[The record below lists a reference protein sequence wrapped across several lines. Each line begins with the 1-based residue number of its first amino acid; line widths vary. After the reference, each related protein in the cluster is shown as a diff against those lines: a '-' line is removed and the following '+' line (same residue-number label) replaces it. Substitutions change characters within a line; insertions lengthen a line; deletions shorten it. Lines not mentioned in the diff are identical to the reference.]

1 MAATPAGFVVNR
13 AGPEDAPAI
22 TELWFRHL
30 AETSSGVDTSFTP
43 ALTHQKTTA
52 RLKRA
57 LAAGTLLG
65 WIARAE
71 GQSRLQLAGYLT
83 ARVQLADPLF
93 GDTFEYE
100 PVMYVVDVDVE
111 EAFRRRGVS
120 SLLMAHAEE
129 HARRQRIGTL
139 ELAVVVRDDRA
150 VAAWKKQGFEP
161 RVAVMRRA
169 VARR

>member
-1 MAATPAGFVVNR
+1 MAAAPAGFGVNR

-22 TELWFRHL
+22 ADLWFRHL
-30 AETSSGVDTSFTP
+30 AETSGGVDPTFTP
-43 ALTHQKTTA
+43 ALTLQKTTA

-65 WIARAE
+65 WIARAD

-83 ARVQLADPLF
+83 ARVQVEDPLF

-100 PVMYVVDVDVE
+100 PVLYIVDVDVE
-111 EAFRRRGVS
+111 ATFRRRGLS
-120 SLLMAHAEE
+120 SLLMEHAAE

-161 RVAVMRRA
+161 RVSVMRKA

>member
-1 MAATPAGFVVNR
+1 
-13 AGPEDAPAI
+13 
-22 TELWFRHL
+22 
-30 AETSSGVDTSFTP
+30 
-43 ALTHQKTTA
+43 A

-71 GQSRLQLAGYLT
+71 DQSRLQLAGYLT
-83 ARVQLADPLF
+83 ARVQVEDPLF

-100 PVMYVVDVDVE
+100 PVLYIVDVDVE
-111 EAFRRRGVS
+111 EAYRRRGLS
-120 SLLMAHAEE
+120 SLLMQHASE
-129 HARRQRIGTL
+129 HARRQRISTL

-161 RVAVMRRA
+161 RVSVMRRT
-169 VARR
+169 VAKR

>member
-1 MAATPAGFVVNR
+1 MVARAAGFLVQR

-22 TELWFRHL
+22 ADLWFRHL
-30 AETSSGVDTSFTP
+30 AETSGGIDPSFTP
-43 ALTHQKTTA
+43 ALTPQKTTA

-57 LAAGTLLG
+57 LAAGSLLG

-83 ARVQLADPLF
+83 ARIQVEDPLF
-93 GDTFEYE
+93 GDSFEYE
-100 PVMYVVDVDVE
+100 PVMYIVDVDVE
-111 EAFRRRGVS
+111 QAFRRRGLS
-120 SLLMAHAEE
+120 SLLMEHASE

-150 VAAWKKQGFEP
+150 VAAWRKQGFEP

-169 VARR
+169 VGRR

>member
-1 MAATPAGFVVNR
+1 MANRPAGFIVNR

-22 TELWFRHL
+22 ADLWFRHL
-30 AETSSGVDTSFTP
+30 AETSGGIDPTFTP
-43 ALTHQKTTA
+43 ALTVQKTTA

-83 ARVQLADPLF
+83 ARVQVEDPLF

-100 PVMYVVDVDVE
+100 PVLYIVDVDVE
-111 EAFRRRGVS
+111 EAYRRHGLS
-120 SLLMAHAEE
+120 SLLMEHASE
-129 HARRQRIGTL
+129 HARRQRISTL

-161 RVAVMRRA
+161 RVSVMRRT
-169 VARR
+169 VAKR